1 MLQRLVDT
9 GESHYGVGPVRH
21 AMRTRLR
28 PFASLI
34 ILATLSAAAQP
45 STPSPLGPVSPTT
58 GLVLRD
64 EVVHAL
70 IQESSGDRIHDNVQR
85 LSLLAR
91 DTQGGYAEA
100 AGWMKAAAEAAG
112 LQDVR
117 LEAMK
122 DGPQWRA
129 TRGELWVAGAQRY
142 RVTSYADLPMSL
154 AVGSGSFEGTDLE
167 VVDVGTGMKDADY
180 AGKELKGK
188 VVLTRG
194 PPGFAVRR
202 AVGERGAV
210 GVVSSY
216 STPPWNTPHRMDGDF
231 PDQVGWAVVSPS
243 LLPPGTPVPFVF
255 MVSDRQGRELRAQL
269 QAGPVKMDVSV
280 AAEAYVGHY
289 SIVSGVIPGTRGG
302 EEVVLTAHL
311 DHYKPGADDNASGS
325 ATLLEMVRTHT
336 TLIRRGVLPP
346 PVRTLRVLWLPEFE
360 GTREWFS
367 HHGADPVRRVAHFNF
382 DMLGA
387 SLTRA
392 HSRFMV
398 TYTPDWNAS
407 FVNAVSESTVA
418 FMNRFNG
425 VAYPPRKDF
434 RIGSV
439 TGSQDPLDGHMERY
453 SRGSDHQLFND
464 HGIPGVAFSTW
475 PDDGYHTS
483 GDRPENVDPTQLH
496 RSAFAGLASVTVA
509 AWAEGTGALE
519 LARLVAVHGVRRVA
533 EDEFRARRDLASAP
547 AAQLSGTYRLSRAV
561 VRAAYRREREALRS
575 CLPLGA
581 PAAPVQAMAKALE
594 AAEDQALD
602 RLEVDAKARG
612 AARKEPAPTEAER
625 RARAFVPRRV
635 KGQELASFDE
645 LAGRLGPEHQPRVA
659 AVQAAMT
666 AATTALRER
675 GESELRFYQLPDA
688 LASYADGRRSVA
700 DIRDAAYAEYG
711 HAFAV
716 EALMDLFGLME
727 QGGLMMRAR

>member
-1 MLQRLVDT
+1 
-9 GESHYGVGPVRH
+9 
-21 AMRTRLR
+21 MRSALLLL
-28 PFASLI
+28 ASLAA
-34 ILATLSAAAQP
+34 LGAAAP
-45 STPSPLGPVSPTT
+45 PAPSPLGPISPTT

-70 IQESSGDRIHDNVQR
+70 IQESSGDRIHDDVQR
-85 LSLLAR
+85 LALLSR
-91 DTQGGYAEA
+91 DSQGGYAEA

-117 LEAMK
+117 LEPMK

-129 TRGELWVAGAQRY
+129 TRGELWVAGPHRY

-154 AVGSGSFEGTDLE
+154 AGGSGSFEGKGLE
-167 VVDVGTGMKDADY
+167 LVDVGTGMQDADY
-180 AGKELKGK
+180 AGKELTGK

-194 PPGFAVRR
+194 APGFAVRR

-216 STPPWNTPHRMDGDF
+216 STPPWNAPHRMDGDF
-231 PDQVGWAVVSPS
+231 PDQVGWAHVSRS

-269 QAGPVKMDVSV
+269 QSGPVKVDVSV
-280 AAEAYVGHY
+280 ATETFEGHY
-289 SIVSGVIPGTRGG
+289 SIVSGVIPGTRAG

-311 DHYKPGADDNASGS
+311 DHYKPGANDNASGA
-325 ATLLEMVRTHT
+325 ATQLDIVRTYT
-336 TLIRRGVLPP
+336 SLIRRGVLPP

-360 GTREWFS
+360 GTRDWFS
-367 HHGADPVRRVAHFNF
+367 HHAADPVRRVANFNF

-387 SLTRA
+387 SLTRV

-425 VAYPPRKDF
+425 VAYPQRKDF

-439 TGSQDPLDGHMERY
+439 TGSHDPLDGHMERY

-464 HGIPGVAFSTW
+464 HGIPGVAYSTW
-475 PDDGYHTS
+475 PDDAYHTS
-483 GDRPENVDPTQLH
+483 GDRAENVDPTQLH
-496 RSAFAGLASVTVA
+496 RTAFAGLAGVTVA
-509 AWAEGTGALE
+509 AWAEGPGALE
-519 LARLVAVHGVRRVA
+519 LARLVAVHGVRRLA
-533 EDEFRARRDLASAP
+533 EDEFRARRDLAAAP
-547 AAQLSGTYRLSRAV
+547 AAQLPVAYRLARAV
-561 VRAAYRREREALRS
+561 VRAAYQREREALSS
-575 CLPLGA
+575 CVPLGA
-581 PAAPVQAMAKALE
+581 AAAPVKAMAKALE
-594 AAEDQALD
+594 KAEDQALD
-602 RLEVDAKARG
+602 RLEADGKARG
-612 AARKEPAPTEAER
+612 GSLKEPAPSEAER
-625 RARAFVPRRV
+625 RARAFIPRRV

-645 LAGRLGPEHQPRVA
+645 LAGRAAPENQPRVA
-659 AVQAAMT
+659 AVQDAMAA
-666 AATTALRER
+666 AAKALREQ

-688 LASYADGRRSVA
+688 LASYANGRRSVA

-711 HAFAV
+711 YAFPV
-716 EALMDLFGLME
+716 EALLELFALLE
-727 QGGLMMRAR
+727 QGGVMARAR